1 MSVQVRLT
9 DGALGKVREVEAVRG
24 SGARIIFDG
33 IVRPMEDGVEIAG
46 LDYEAYRPMAEQQL
60 ERIGN
65 ELIEKHGLLSMD
77 IEHSFGFVPNYA
89 CSFRLIIDSKHRKEG
104 LQAMD
109 EFIDLLKEDVP
120 LWKRAHH

>member
-9 DGALGKVREVEAVRG
+9 DGALGKALEGEAIRG

-46 LDYEAYRPMAEQQL
+46 LHYEAYRPMAERQL

-65 ELIEKHGLLSMD
+65 ELVEKHGLLSMD

-89 CSFRLIIDSKHRKEG
+89 CSFRLIVDSLDMIYQCHLTSHR
-104 LQAMD
+104 
-109 EFIDLLKEDVP
+109 
-120 LWKRAHH
+120 R